1 MYSCSESCYHCSYFR
16 ISQNTVK
23 SCFLNIENL
32 TSKRKYSLCFSL
44 SCTLCRTAGGITLD
58 YENFTI
64 FRILIRTICKFTRK
78 IKTIKCCFSSCKIPC
93 FSCCFPCTLCK
104 NRFSH
109 IVFATEGFC
118 SRKYVSCSVTTL
130 STAPLASLLPSFCL
144 VCPSNCGSAILI
156 LIIAVRP
163 SLISSPE
170 RLGSFSFNILLLL
183 A

>member
-58 YENFTI
+58 YKNFTI

-78 IKTIKCCFSSCKIPC
+78 IKTIKCCVSSCKIPC
-93 FSCCFPCTLCK
+93 FSCCFSCTLCK
-104 NRFSH
+104 NRFFTYCFCHRRILFKEICQLFCNYAFNSSSC
-109 IVFATEGFC
+109 FA
-118 SRKYVSCSVTTL
+118 VTKFLL
-130 STAPLASLLPSFCL
+130 SLSFKL
-144 VCPSNCGSAILI
+144 WVGYFDTYNCCQT
-156 LIIAVRP
+156 
-163 SLISSPE
+163 
-170 RLGSFSFNILLLL
+170 FSYIFT
-183 A
+183 